1 MLILDMSLNL
11 VYGYAMDETANT
23 APKKRG
29 RKPLGDKAM
38 TAAEAKRRSR
48 AKQAQQGRA
57 EFMLSLSG
65 GKLAFIDQLANVQGG
80 TRSQVIDSLLDMAIA
95 KMANAA
101 LEAQHMEAN
110 GATDQEIETSLK
122 KSLATAPLPHLVE
135 QYKEMLGLN

>member
-1 MLILDMSLNL
+1 
-11 VYGYAMDETANT
+11 MDETAIT
-23 APKKRG
+23 TPKKRG

-38 TAAEAKRRSR
+38 TAAEAKMRSR

-65 GKLAFIDQLANVQGG
+65 GKLAFIDQLASVQGD

-101 LEAQHMEAN
+101 LEAEYMQAN
-110 GATDQEIETSLK
+110 GATDQEIETSLM
-122 KSLATAPLPHLVE
+122 KSLATAPLPQLVE
-135 QYKEMLGLN
+135 KYKEMLGLQ